1 MNIVLKKLSLCNF
14 KGSGKN
20 TLNFS
25 PETNIYGANG
35 TGKTTLVDAFTWL
48 LFGKDSS
55 DRKDFSIKPLDFM
68 GKPTEKLE
76 IEVEA
81 IIEIDGANTVIK
93 RNFREKWVKKRGE
106 EEAEFAGNE
115 TVFSWNEVPLSQK
128 EFQEKIA
135 SIMSEN
141 LFKIV
146 TNPLY
151 FNSLKWQDKRQIL
164 INMVGG
170 VSDVELA
177 NTNKYLSLLNTLN
190 TGKTIEEYKKELA
203 SKTKK
208 IRDEMKVIPSRIDEA
223 SKSIK
228 EIKVSDFEVLILG
241 KTNQL
246 QNIEEQINNSSKAQ
260 KAEQE
265 TVKELTQKGYEIE
278 NSMLKIEYYV
288 KTNLEKTTRE
298 RENKISEL
306 MDIHQ
311 AKNRA
316 IVKFQSSINDRK
328 KQIKKIENE
337 VAGLR
342 QEFVDISKQELTF
355 DEDSFVCPTCK
366 RIHETDDIEE
376 QKRVMLEN
384 FNGDK
389 AKKLQEIREKGH
401 VKKAE
406 ISNLKSSNES
416 DEFEVLSIDKS
427 CEEIRKYL
435 SALNKAKQDDEAKD
449 KTFELEEALTKNE
462 DYQKAK
468 AELEKVKQAVA
479 NRPTVEEANQELF
492 NGKSEVQ
499 KQLDELKEYRVQK
512 SFNSLQEKRIEELKA
527 EMKAMSTELNVL
539 EKMEFLIQEFTKDKI
554 SLLESKVNEK
564 FEFVNFK
571 MFEVQVNGGEVETCE
586 ILVNGVPFNDAN
598 TAGKIQAG
606 IDIINTLSEH
616 YKIFAPIWIDNRESV
631 TAIQPTRS
639 QIINLFV
646 SPEHKQLTIHE

>member
-1 MNIVLKKLSLCNF
+1 MNIVLKKLSLENF

-25 PETNIYGANG
+25 NETNIYGANG

-48 LFGKDSS
+48 LFGKDST
-55 DRKDFSIKPLDFM
+55 DRKDFSIKPLDYL
-68 GKPTEKLE
+68 GKSSEKLE

-81 IIEIDGANTVIK
+81 IIEIDGANTEIK

-115 TVFSWNEVPLSQK
+115 TVFSWNEIPLSQK

-151 FNSLKWQDKRQIL
+151 FNGLKWQDKRQIL

-170 VSDVELA
+170 VSDAELA

-190 TGKTIEEYKKELA
+190 AGKTIEEYKKELA

-241 KTNQL
+241 KTNML
-246 QNIEEQINNSSKAQ
+246 ANIDEQINNSSKAL

-265 TVKELTQKGYEIE
+265 TIKELTQKGYNIE

-288 KTNLEKTTRE
+288 KANLEKTSRDRE
-298 RENKISEL
+298 EL
-306 MDIHQ
+306 IKGLHEIYQ
-311 AKNRA
+311 SKNR
-316 IVKFQSSINDRK
+316 SINKFRGDINERNRQIEQIEKEVISLRVDFAAIAK
-328 KQIKKIENE
+328 K
-337 VAGLR
+337 
-342 QEFVDISKQELTF
+342 ELAF

-366 RIHETDDIEE
+366 RIHETDDIER
-376 QKRVMLEN
+376 QKEEMLEN

-389 AKKLQEIREKGH
+389 AKKLQEIREKG
-401 VKKAE
+401 KAK
-406 ISNLKSSNES
+406 NAQADHLRRSNET
-416 DEFEVLSIDKS
+416 DELSIQELENARELANDK
-427 CEEIRKYL
+427 L
-435 SALNKAKQDDEAKD
+435 LDLNKEKISYEQKD
-449 KTFELEEALTKNE
+449 RTFELEEALAKSE
-462 DYQKAK
+462 EYQKAK
-468 AELEKVKQAVA
+468 SELEKVKEAIA

-492 NGKSEVQ
+492 NEKDEVL

-512 SFNSLQEKRIEELKA
+512 AFNGVQEKRIEELKS
-527 EMKAMSTELNVL
+527 EMKAMSSELNTL

-571 MFEVQVNGGEVETCE
+571 MFETQVNGGEVETCE

-616 YKIFAPIWIDNRESV
+616 YQIFAPIWIDNRESV

>member
-1 MNIVLKKLSLCNF
+1 MNIILKKLSLENF

-190 TGKTIEEYKKELA
+190 AGKTIEEYKKELA

-208 IRDEMKVIPSRIDEA
+208 IREEMKVIPSRIDEA

-241 KTNQL
+241 KKNQL

-265 TVKELTQKGYEIE
+265 TVKELTQKGFDIE

-288 KTNLEKTTRE
+288 KMNLEKTSRE
-298 RENKISEL
+298 REEL
-306 MDIHQ
+306 IKGLHEIYQ
-311 AKNRA
+311 SKNR
-316 IVKFQSSINDRK
+316 SINKFRGDINERNRQIEQIEKEVISLRGDFATIAK
-328 KQIKKIENE
+328 K
-337 VAGLR
+337 
-342 QEFVDISKQELTF
+342 ELVF
-355 DEDSFVCPTCK
+355 DDDSFVCPTCK
-366 RIHETDDIEE
+366 RIHETEDIEE
-376 QKRVMLEN
+376 QKRIMTEN

-389 AKKLQEIREKGH
+389 AKKLQEIREKG
-401 VKKAE
+401 KAKNSE
-406 ISNLKSSNES
+406 ISNLAKSN
-416 DEFEVLSIDKS
+416 DEDSQEIKNLEKS
-427 CEEIRKYL
+427 REDVNYQLAI
-435 SALNKAKQDDEAKD
+435 LNKAKQEEEAKD
-449 KTFELEEALTKNE
+449 KTFELEEALAKNE

-479 NRPTVEEANQELF
+479 NRPTIEEANQELF
-492 NGKSEVQ
+492 KEKSEVQ
-499 KQLDELKEYRVQK
+499 KQLDELKGYRVQK
-512 SFNSLQEKRIEELKA
+512 SFNGVQEKRIEELKA
-527 EMKAMSTELNVL
+527 EMKAMSSELNIL

-571 MFEVQVNGGEVETCE
+571 MFETQVNGGEVETCE

-616 YKIFAPIWIDNRESV
+616 YQIFAPIWIDNRESV